1 MGQLP
6 LGELPKIFID
16 LRYRNQNRRSK
27 IIWHDETG
35 TTRTIIRLISTE
47 HCVRAAV
54 GLLVSECNRLIL
66 SNILGIPSILLLIPS
81 KLETSE
87 YLKD

>member
-35 TTRTIIRLISTE
+35 TTRTI
-47 HCVRAAV
+47 VAAV

-66 SNILGIPSILLLIPS
+66 SNILGLCRVTRL
-81 KLETSE
+81 LET
-87 YLKD
+87 LKDSV